1 MQVVTVVTVVTQT
14 GKENAMKIRI
24 DEVRINSGRREA
36 RVDNV
41 QELAKSIAEIGLLNP
56 ITVALDRTLIAGRH
70 RLEAAK
76 LLGWAEIE
84 CTVCE
89 VDGLLAELAEIDENM
104 VRTNLSPIEFGD
116 LLLKRKQIYETL
128 HPETRQGMRNG
139 QTSKNDNLSVLGIK
153 SFTQDTA
160 DKLGVSPRTVERQVQ
175 VAKNLTPDAKEII
188 QSSGKKIAKGNVLKL
203 SRLEPSQQTATA
215 LKMVSEVESCI
226 NKYRKRP
233 APYSLGG
240 RRYNSFEESVAD
252 LKNPNKDAS
261 YTAGTLLAG
270 MDGFIDNFHKD
281 FSWYSMPMCT
291 VAFPLINQEQF
302 DYISE
307 RFEDVC
313 GEIHELLQA
322 IKIARTEK

>member
-56 ITVALDRTLIAGRH
+56 ITVAPDRTLIAGRH

-128 HPETRQGMRNG
+128 HPETKNG
-139 QTSKNDNLSVLGIK
+139 GDRRSEKIRTSICRSDTAK
-153 SFTQDTA
+153 SFVKDTA
-160 DKLGVSPRTVERQVQ
+160 GKLGVSPRTVERQVQ
-175 VAKNLTPDAKEII
+175 IAKNLTPEAKDII
-188 QSSGKKIAKGNVLKL
+188 ESSGKKITKGDTLKL
-203 SRLEPSQQTATA
+203 SRLEPGQQAETAHA
-215 LKMVSEVESCI
+215 MVNDMQEHENERSV
-226 NKYRKRP
+226 
-233 APYSLGG
+233 PYSLGS
-240 RRYNSFEESVAD
+240 RRFNSFEESVAD
-252 LKNPNKDAS
+252 LKNSEKDAS
-261 YTAGTLLAG
+261 YTADTLLAG

>member
-1 MQVVTVVTVVTQT
+1 
-14 GKENAMKIRI
+14 MKIKI

-56 ITVALDRTLIAGRH
+56 VTVTADNILIAGRH
-70 RLEAAK
+70 RLEAAR
-76 LLGWAEIE
+76 LLGWTEIE

-139 QTSKNDNLSVLGIK
+139 QTSKNDNLSVLETR

-175 VAKNLTPDAKEII
+175 IAKNLTPETKEIL
-188 QSSGKKIAKGNVLKL
+188 QSSGKKITKRDALNL
-203 SRLEPSQQTATA
+203 SRLEPEQQEKAA
-215 LKMVSEVESCI
+215 QEMSDMEKCL
-226 NKYRKRP
+226 NKYRKPP
-233 APYSLGG
+233 APYSIGG
-240 RRYNSFEESVAD
+240 KHFDSMEESIAD

-261 YTAGTLLAG
+261 YTAGTLLAA
-270 MDGFIDNFHKD
+270 MDGFIDHFHWN
-281 FSWYSMPMCT
+281 FSWYSSPECT

-313 GEIHELLQA
+313 GEIHEMLQVLETA
-322 IKIARTEK
+322 ISEK

>member
-1 MQVVTVVTVVTQT
+1 
-14 GKENAMKIRI
+14 MKIKL
-24 DEVRINSGRREA
+24 DEVKVSSGRREA
-36 RVDNV
+36 KVDNV

-56 ITVALDRTLIAGRH
+56 ITITPDHTLIAGRH

-89 VDGLLAELAEIDENM
+89 VSGLLAELAEIDENM
-104 VRTNLSPIEFGD
+104 VRTNFSPIEFGD

-139 QTSKNDNLSVLGIK
+139 QTSKTDNLSVLETK

-175 VAKNLTPDAKEII
+175 IAKNHTPDAKDII
-188 QSSGKKIAKGNVLKL
+188 QSSGKKITKGDALKL
-203 SRLEPSQQTATA
+203 SRLEPDQQAETAQSMTNDVWEP
-215 LKMVSEVESCI
+215 MS
-226 NKYRKRP
+226 KYRKRP

-240 RRYNSFEESVAD
+240 KPYTSFEESVAD
-252 LKNPNKDAS
+252 LKNPNKDAT
-261 YTAGTLLAG
+261 YTADTLLAG
-270 MDGFIDNFHKD
+270 MDGFIDDFHKD
-281 FSWYSMPMCT
+281 FSWYSTPMCT
-291 VAFPLINQEQF
+291 VAYPQVSHEQF
-302 DYISE
+302 EYITE

-313 GEIHELLQA
+313 TEIHELLQA
-322 IKIARTEK
+322 IKAARPAK